1 MRFRG
6 GNMER
11 LYKMKNSNPDENV
24 YIIGPMY
31 LKNGLTTAVV
41 VTLPKTQVKSISYLL
56 RKMSNA

>member
-1 MRFRG
+1 
-6 GNMER
+6 MER

-41 VTLPKTQVKSISYLL
+41 VTLPKNTGKVNIVSFKEDEQCL
-56 RKMSNA
+56 RK